1 MKLFTSIRTVAFATI
16 LSTNLS
22 VAKAQCTAP
31 AMTFVAPALTKGDAG
46 TKGAEYTF
54 LNVTPGVNAIFT
66 VTDIVGGAKLTSMDD
81 LTYGYSAAWQPVVK
95 TPSNQ
100 GAGESYVSFK
110 IEFVN
115 TIGGGSY
122 QYDCAQLSFID
133 VDGDGSHVRE
143 FVAARGYDSYTVANN
158 TILTL
163 TNTNSGGSGTLTKAA
178 GTYGT
183 YNGLDTSAYITN
195 INFNYKN
202 VKKIDEVRVGNI
214 TDNSFTVQDRYS
226 CGYFKNI
233 TIPNISI
240 LPVTYTSFNG
250 TVVDNKSVNLNWIT
264 AQEINNNYFEVERS
278 FDNSNFKLVGMVLD
292 GFATTG
298 GQKSYMF
305 KDNAA
310 DLVGKSVVYY
320 RLKQVDMDG
329 KGSYS
334 KVVAVKF
341 QAEANNN
348 NDVQVSPNP
357 FTANLYVRFN
367 ATENGNAEIRIISV
381 AGVKMVSKQST
392 IVKGYNNILVEGL
405 SKLAPGLYIAQLVQ
419 NGVVIDNKKVIRN

>member
-16 LSTNLS
+16 LSANFT
-22 VAKAQCTAP
+22 VANAQCTAP
-31 AMTFVAPALTKGDAG
+31 AMNFVAPALTKGSAG
-46 TKGAEYTF
+46 TEGAEYTF
-54 LNVTPGVNAIFT
+54 YNVTPGVNAIFT
-66 VTDIVGGAKLTSMDD
+66 ITNVVGGAKLTSMDD
-81 LTYGYSAAWQPVVK
+81 LTYGYAAAWQPVVK

-100 GAGESYVSFK
+100 GAGESYVAFK

-163 TNTNSGGSGTLTKAA
+163 SSTNSGGSGTLTKAV

-183 YNGLDTSAYITN
+183 YNGLDTGAYVTN
-195 INFNYKN
+195 INFNFKN

-214 TDNSFTVQDRYS
+214 TDQSFTVQDRYS
-226 CGYFKNI
+226 CGYFRNI
-233 TIPNISI
+233 TIPSISI

-250 TVVDNKSVNLNWIT
+250 TVIDNKSVNLNWIT

-278 FDNSNFKLVGMVLD
+278 FNNADFKLVGMVLD

-298 GQKSYMF
+298 GQKSYQF
-305 KDNAA
+305 KDNAT
-310 DLVGKSVVYY
+310 DLKGKSVVYY

-334 KVVAVKF
+334 KVIAVKF
-341 QAEANNN
+341 QTSNST
-348 NDVQVSPNP
+348 DVQVSPNP
-357 FTANLYVRFN
+357 FTENLYVRFN

-381 AGVKMVSKQST
+381 AGVKVVSKQST